1 MRLDRK
7 TRTVL
12 TARLEMRC
20 SCCVTRPNIIN
31 EGMPPIPS
39 HKPVKAGPGL
49 LGRDIDK
56 PSGPGQVNSKLGLRR
71 PQDASPV
78 DGLKLWD
85 SMEYLED
92 GTPLYLKGKNSCI
105 YFCIHGA
112 GHSALSFTLLAQE
125 LQEFAAVAA
134 YDIRGHGN
142 SRHAGGE
149 ADLSIQTLVADAFA
163 VFLEVVRR
171 NPESTFVILGHSMG
185 GSVAARLAKQ
195 LETTPNSERV
205 VGLLIV
211 DVVEG
216 TALEYLPYMVEII
229 SHKPKQF
236 ASLEDAIKWAVQSK
250 SVMNLSSAKISI
262 PPQLREVKSDGGAA
276 HFEWKNNLLTSQPF
290 WLEWFKGL
298 SSTFLSS
305 KFAKVCFIAA
315 RERLDKELEIAN
327 MQGKFKLVTFPNVGH
342 CMMEDDPVA
351 MARNCHM
358 VLDRFRCALCMDD
371 VRAIRERGVPAFVT
385 RLKPYSKN

>member
-1 MRLDRK
+1 
-7 TRTVL
+7 
-12 TARLEMRC
+12 
-20 SCCVTRPNIIN
+20 
-31 EGMPPIPS
+31 MPPIPTQ
-39 HKPVKAGPGL
+39 KPLKAGPGL
-49 LGRDIDK
+49 LKRDFEQ
-56 PSGPGQVNSKLGLRR
+56 PSSSGQVNSKLGLRR
-71 PQDASPV
+71 QLDTSPV
-78 DGLKLWD
+78 DGTKLWD
-85 SMEYLED
+85 AVEYLAD
-92 GTPLYLKGKNSCI
+92 GTPLYVKGKNSCVF
-105 YFCIHGA
+105 FCIHGA

-125 LQEFAAVAA
+125 LQEFASVVA

-149 ADLSIQTLVADAFA
+149 ADLSIQTLVADALA
-163 VFLEVVRR
+163 VFIEVAQRH
-171 NPESTFVILGHSMG
+171 PESTFVILGHSMG

-195 LETTPNSERV
+195 LETTAHCDRV

-216 TALEYLPYMVEII
+216 TALEYLPYMVEVIN
-229 SHKPKQF
+229 HKPKQF
-236 ASLEDAIKWAVQSK
+236 ASIEDAIKWAVQSK
-250 SVMNLSSAKISI
+250 SVMNVSSARISI
-262 PPQLREVKSDGGAA
+262 PPQLREVKTDGGAG

-315 RERLDKELEIAN
+315 RERLDRELEIAN

-351 MARNCHM
+351 MARNCHL

-371 VRAIRERGVPAFVT
+371 VRAIRERGVPAFVS

>member
-1 MRLDRK
+1 M
-7 TRTVL
+7 
-12 TARLEMRC
+12 
-20 SCCVTRPNIIN
+20 TRPNIIN
-31 EGMPPIPS
+31 EGMPPALP
-39 HKPVKAGPGL
+39 HKPVKVVPGL
-49 LGRDIDK
+49 LKREPEK
-56 PSGPGQVNSKLGLRR
+56 PTGPAQVNSKLGLRKA
-71 PQDASPV
+71 QDSHPV
-78 DGLKLWD
+78 DGTKLWD
-85 SMEYLED
+85 AIEYLDD
-92 GTPLYLKGKNSCI
+92 GTPLYTKGKNSCI
-105 YFCIHGA
+105 FFCIHGA

-125 LQEFAAVAA
+125 LQEFAMVAA
-134 YDIRGHGN
+134 FDIRGHGN

-149 ADLSIQTLVADAFA
+149 ADLSIQTLVADALL
-163 VFLEVVRR
+163 VFLELVKRY
-171 NPESTFVILGHSMG
+171 PEATFVILGHSMG

-195 LETTPNSERV
+195 LESSPQCERI

-216 TALEYLPYMVEII
+216 TALEYLPYMVDII
-229 SHKPKQF
+229 QHKPKQF
-236 ASLEDAIKWAVQSK
+236 ASLEDAIKWAIQSK

-262 PPQLREVKSDGGAA
+262 PPQLREVRSDGGQV

-305 KFAKVCFIAA
+305 RFAKVCFIAA

-342 CMMEDDPVA
+342 CMMEDDPIA
-351 MARNCHM
+351 MARSCHM

-371 VRAIRERGVPAFVT
+371 VRAIRERGVPSFVS